1 MVERIE
7 ASRAPDDG
15 VVRFAVAGDS
25 GAWPDPTADAIFG
38 ALVRQVEALEPRPAF
53 FANLGDFAGPGTPAR
68 HEHYLRLVADLTVPN
83 LCVLGNH
90 DLDDAGGRHAFVTT
104 HGPAR
109 FDFAVAH
116 TRFVVLDAAPGREGE
131 IAIEEPPEGVE
142 GPGEAT
148 LAFLD
153 ERLAAAGE
161 PNRVVLLHMP
171 PHLGGRYAPHEE
183 WGFRRRE
190 REFLAL
196 LRTHGVRL
204 VVAAHGLAFDHCVH
218 EGIHVVMSG
227 GGGTGLCSHLRGI
240 CTEGDGGPE
249 DRGAL
254 FHAVELSVAPDGT
267 VAGRVLQ
274 AFDRPG
280 AARFSF

>member
-1 MVERIE
+1 
-7 ASRAPDDG
+7 
-15 VVRFAVAGDS
+15 
-25 GAWPDPTADAIFG
+25 
-38 ALVRQVEALEPRPAF
+38 
-53 FANLGDFAGPGTPAR
+53 
-68 HEHYLRLVADLTVPN
+68 
-83 LCVLGNH
+83 
-90 DLDDAGGRHAFVTT
+90 
-104 HGPAR
+104 
-109 FDFAVAH
+109 
-116 TRFVVLDAAPGREGE
+116 
-131 IAIEEPPEGVE
+131 
-142 GPGEAT
+142 
-148 LAFLD
+148 
-153 ERLAAAGE
+153 
-161 PNRVVLLHMP
+161 MP

>member
-1 MVERIE
+1 
-7 ASRAPDDG
+7 
-15 VVRFAVAGDS
+15 
-25 GAWPDPTADAIFG
+25 
-38 ALVRQVEALEPRPAF
+38 
-53 FANLGDFAGPGTPAR
+53 
-68 HEHYLRLVADLTVPN
+68 
-83 LCVLGNH
+83 
-90 DLDDAGGRHAFVTT
+90 
-104 HGPAR
+104 
-109 FDFAVAH
+109 
-116 TRFVVLDAAPGREGE
+116 
-131 IAIEEPPEGVE
+131 
-142 GPGEAT
+142 
-148 LAFLD
+148 
-153 ERLAAAGE
+153 
-161 PNRVVLLHMP
+161 MP
-171 PHLGGRYAPHEE
+171 PHLGGRYAPHED
-183 WGFRRRE
+183 WGFRPRE